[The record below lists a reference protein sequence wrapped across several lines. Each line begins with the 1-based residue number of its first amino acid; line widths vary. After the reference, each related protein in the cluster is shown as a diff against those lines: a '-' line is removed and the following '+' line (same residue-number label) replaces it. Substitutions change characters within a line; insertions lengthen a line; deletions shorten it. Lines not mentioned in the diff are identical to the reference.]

1 MGFTRLIYLLNIK
14 LIVDLGFK
22 KGNKFFR
29 KMAAEEVEKNI
40 TNLNSELINMQIF
53 LVTKL
58 VLYIIVLLSALIIN
72 KFLLDSTIPMI
83 LISCIYLLLF
93 VLFIYRTVKWI
104 LIYREN
110 RELIK
115 EYLPRYLK
123 AKKGRTNKE
132 ALVVLLNN
140 YIDKKIV
147 DKTEENSGV
156 KKVFYKVINK
166 FKRKSKKI
174 QVEQESLCRD
184 AVEEISSKINEIL
197 KKRFILYFLTF
208 VFYILIIFLSNEF
221 VIKYYYEGSGL
232 SALIYPFKYI
242 VDSYIN

>member
-1 MGFTRLIYLLNIK
+1 MK
-14 LIVDLGFK
+14 LIIELGFK
-22 KGNKFFR
+22 KGNRFLK

-40 TNLNSELINMQIF
+40 KKLNNSLINMQIF

-58 VLYIIVLLSALIIN
+58 VLYIAVLLSALIIN

-93 VLFIYRTVKWI
+93 SLFIYRTVKWM

-110 RELIK
+110 KELIK

-123 AKKGRTNKE
+123 VKKGRTNKE
-132 ALVVLLNN
+132 ALNILLNN

-147 DKTEENSGV
+147 DKSKENSGI
-156 KKVFYKVINK
+156 KKVFFKFVNK

-174 QVEQESLCRD
+174 QMEQESLCRD

-197 KKRFILYFLTF
+197 KKKFILYFLTA
-208 VFYILIIFLSNEF
+208 VFYIFIIFLSNEF
-221 VIKYYYEGSGL
+221 VIKYYYNGSGIY
-232 SALIYPFKYI
+232 ALIYPFKYI
-242 VDSYIN
+242 IESYLN

>member
-1 MGFTRLIYLLNIK
+1 MGISRLIYLLNIK
-14 LIVDLGFK
+14 LIIDLGFK
-22 KGNKFFR
+22 KGNRFLK

-40 TNLNSELINMQIF
+40 KKLNSSLINMQIF

-58 VLYIIVLLSALIIN
+58 VLYIVVLLSALIIN

-83 LISCIYLLLF
+83 LISCIYILLF

-104 LIYREN
+104 IIYREN

-132 ALVVLLNN
+132 ALVILLNN

-147 DKTEENSGV
+147 DKSEENSGV
-156 KKVFYKVINK
+156 KKVLFKVLNK

-174 QVEQESLCRD
+174 QMEQESLCRD

-197 KKRFILYFLTF
+197 KKRFILYFLTA
-208 VFYILIIFLSNEF
+208 VLYILIIFLSNEF
-221 VIKYYYEGSGL
+221 VIKYYYDGSGT
-232 SALIYPFKYI
+232 SALIYPFKYVI
-242 VDSYIN
+242 ESYLN